1 MPKFL
6 VTYHGAG
13 APAPEEAQQ
22 AMAAFMAWA
31 SSAGA
36 ALADPGAPLGP
47 ARTVSSGS
55 VTDGAADG
63 PLTGYSILQ
72 AADLDSAMDLVK
84 DHPFVS
90 RGRVSAGQ
98 HGDAARLTFIGLAA
112 CRTGNTESGCY
123 RRRRRPRVT
132 RSGPGPD
139 RHPGS
144 GWPSLPR

>member
-36 ALADPGAPLGP
+36 ALLDPGAPLGP

-90 RGRVSAGQ
+90 RGGSLQVSTAT
-98 HGDAARLTFIGLAA
+98 L
-112 CRTGNTESGCY
+112 
-123 RRRRRPRVT
+123 
-132 RSGPGPD
+132 PG
-139 RHPGS
+139 
-144 GWPSLPR
+144 